1 MTTPKH
7 QHTENEE
14 NMPHVISSK
23 CVSEVY
29 AACQQV
35 CPADV
40 MHFVAQ
46 NPPGYPLEGRPM
58 MVIHQDDC
66 IDCGACKP
74 ECPIDAILAPDQQSD
89 PDGSYWAQINRN
101 LAPAF
106 VGQKAPVRGKT
117 ESPRMPHNRLR

>member
-1 MTTPKH
+1 
-7 QHTENEE
+7 
-14 NMPHVISSK
+14 MPHVISSK

-46 NPPGYPLEGRPM
+46 NPPNYPLAGRPM
-58 MVIHQDDC
+58 MVINQDDC

-74 ECPIDAILAPDQQSD
+74 ECPIDAIWSGGDDARQT
-89 PDGSYWAQINRN
+89 PDGQYWEAINKN
-101 LAPAF
+101 LAPPF
-106 VGQKAPVRGKT
+106 QGQMANPRGKT
-117 ESPRMPHNRLR
+117 EPPRMPHNRLR